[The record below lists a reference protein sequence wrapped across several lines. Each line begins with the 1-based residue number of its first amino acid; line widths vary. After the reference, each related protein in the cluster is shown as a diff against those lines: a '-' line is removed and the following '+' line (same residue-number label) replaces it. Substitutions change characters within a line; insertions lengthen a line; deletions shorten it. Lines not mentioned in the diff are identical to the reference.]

1 MKIDIKPYKP
11 SDAEELHKIFYTSI
25 HSIAASYYTK
35 EQLDAWAPKMFKAEE
50 WQNKMDLLMPFVAY
64 RGNEIVGYA
73 DLQDDGYIDHFFVAQ
88 PCCGIGTALIHQ
100 IINVAQF
107 KRINKLWAHVSLSAE
122 MFFKI
127 NQFEVIKR
135 QKVTVR
141 GMVLHNAV
149 MVRML

>member
-11 SDAEELHKIFYTSI
+11 SDAAELHKIFYTSI

-73 DLQDDGYIDHFFVAQ
+73 DLQDDGYIDHFLLLSFVV
-88 PCCGIGTALIHQ
+88 AL
-100 IINVAQF
+100 A
-107 KRINKLWAHVSLSAE
+107 
-122 MFFKI
+122 
-127 NQFEVIKR
+127 
-135 QKVTVR
+135 
-141 GMVLHNAV
+141 LH
-149 MVRML
+149 